1 MSQDSNTSVVT
12 TMIPPTAV
20 VNPDAREA
28 APPTTAAKP
37 YACYYPPPPLM
48 TTRVANPSAIR
59 SRPTANGINPVASAV
74 VTPQSSP
81 EEDSSSIKRRR
92 TGSNDDDAKL
102 SPAPKVRRPLFTA
115 SNALKGNALNYVRN
129 HLREDTITGKGN
141 LDILTVLS
149 KRTSSITRV
158 EMNDEI
164 LAKGGNPIVQA
175 HPLGGRP
182 PWVNCNIEKLTEY
195 GFVERDKS
203 RKERDDIHDGFLI
216 TKVGRE
222 ALNLSKS
229 IAKAKKEGQS
239 VTVECHTKGQTSMMD
254 YFGKTSSKK

>member
-1 MSQDSNTSVVT
+1 MSS
-12 TMIPPTAV
+12 PTAV

-37 YACYYPPPPLM
+37 YSCYYPPPTTM
-48 TTRVANPSAIR
+48 TTRVSSPSAIR
-59 SRPTANGINPVASAV
+59 SRPTANVTIPNAEQPEPISVASAV
-74 VTPQSSP
+74 VTPQSTTV
-81 EEDSSSIKRRR
+81 EDSSFRKRRR

-254 YFGKTSSKK
+254 YFGKTSSK